1 MEGYVLVD
9 NGRLTEKE
17 ARLNMEQCADFLARM
32 IQKYGPEILAEIKE
46 KDGCKESSG
55 TCECHQT
62 GCCNPRALW
71 EHRRKTF

>member
-32 IQKYGPEILAEIKE
+32 IQKYGPAILAELKE
-46 KDGCKESSG
+46 KDAKESGECIRCCRRLSG
-55 TCECHQT
+55 LSAVFPD
-62 GCCNPRALW
+62 NAL
-71 EHRRKTF
+71 K

>member
-32 IQKYGPEILAEIKE
+32 IQKYGPEILADIYIIVRIYGKMFI
-46 KDGCKESSG
+46 
-55 TCECHQT
+55 
-62 GCCNPRALW
+62 LLV
-71 EHRRKTF
+71 HR